1 MNRMKWKWFSSFGA
15 IVAALVA
22 GGYLAGILAQLLRN
36 YDLWQQA
43 GGLLSGRRSPDLP
56 GTSPAAAFR
65 GLLTLPYGLFGLGL
79 VVLAFLIL
87 FFFVLRIG
95 RDSRGTFDA
104 QRNLTYS
111 EEGTYGTAGFMTEAE
126 RKYTFSQSQQLS
138 MQTGLIGY
146 LRADF
151 GSNGNEF
158 WTTWND
164 FRKDL
169 KTDEFK
175 AEFDDVINGLRDG
188 DVLSGRKSMS
198 SYCYS
203 TPDSSFND
211 DRNHYGIRL
220 DTEKYSYLMRFNP
233 NRGEYNLYCY
243 CYQKEWLNNH
253 LKNAERGIR
262 FIDPHYQE
270 QFRIA
275 DGEKISIKLGDGKT
289 MERTCRYIDDYHLE
303 VGTNLYHIC
312 EFAELCER
320 NGHTVEPAAKENT
333 KSAKDK
339 QKTR

>member
-1 MNRMKWKWFSSFGA
+1 MDYR
-15 IVAALVA
+15 
-22 GGYLAGILAQLLRN
+22 
-36 YDLWQQA
+36 
-43 GGLLSGRRSPDLP
+43 
-56 GTSPAAAFR
+56 
-65 GLLTLPYGLFGLGL
+65 
-79 VVLAFLIL
+79 VL
-87 FFFVLRIG
+87 
-95 RDSRGTFDA
+95 
-104 QRNLTYS
+104 
-111 EEGTYGTAGFMTEAE
+111 TEAE

-169 KTDEFK
+169 KTDDFK
-175 AEFDDVINGLRDG
+175 KEFDLVINSYRFGDG
-188 DVLSGRKSMS
+188 EFLSGRSTMSKFCYEHPES
-198 SYCYS
+198 SYE
-203 TPDSSFND
+203 D
-211 DRNHYGIRL
+211 DRNHYGVRV
-220 DTEKYSYLMRFNP
+220 DTERYSYLMRLNP

-312 EFAELCER
+312 EFAER
-320 NGHTVEPAAKENT
+320 MGKNGHTYEPKPEEPPQAAKAPKKKNYE
-333 KSAKDK
+333 
-339 QKTR
+339 R

>member
-1 MNRMKWKWFSSFGA
+1 M
-15 IVAALVA
+15 
-22 GGYLAGILAQLLRN
+22 
-36 YDLWQQA
+36 
-43 GGLLSGRRSPDLP
+43 
-56 GTSPAAAFR
+56 
-65 GLLTLPYGLFGLGL
+65 
-79 VVLAFLIL
+79 
-87 FFFVLRIG
+87 
-95 RDSRGTFDA
+95 
-104 QRNLTYS
+104 
-111 EEGTYGTAGFMTEAE
+111 
-126 RKYTFSQSQQLS
+126 
-138 MQTGLIGY
+138 
-146 LRADF
+146 
-151 GSNGNEF
+151 
-158 WTTWND
+158 
-164 FRKDL
+164 

-220 DTEKYSYLMRFNP
+220 DTEKYSYLMRF
-233 NRGEYNLYCY
+233 
-243 CYQKEWLNNH
+243 NNH

-320 NGHTVEPAAKENT
+320 NGHTVEPAAKEN
-333 KSAKDK
+333 KKPAKDK
-339 QKTR
+339 EKSR

>member
-1 MNRMKWKWFSSFGA
+1 MDYRIMN
-15 IVAALVA
+15 
-22 GGYLAGILAQLLRN
+22 
-36 YDLWQQA
+36 
-43 GGLLSGRRSPDLP
+43 P
-56 GTSPAAAFR
+56 
-65 GLLTLPYGLFGLGL
+65 
-79 VVLAFLIL
+79 
-87 FFFVLRIG
+87 
-95 RDSRGTFDA
+95 
-104 QRNLTYS
+104 
-111 EEGTYGTAGFMTEAE
+111 AE
-126 RKYTFSQSQQLS
+126 RKYTFRQSQQIS

-151 GSNGNEF
+151 GSTGKEF
-158 WTTWND
+158 YSTWND

-169 KTDEFK
+169 KTDDFK
-175 AEFDDVINGLRDG
+175 KEFDLVINSYRFGDG
-188 DVLSGRKSMS
+188 EFLSGRSTMSKFCYEHPES
-198 SYCYS
+198 SYE
-203 TPDSSFND
+203 D
-211 DRNHYGIRL
+211 DRNHYGVRV
-220 DTEKYSYLMRFNP
+220 DTERYSYLMRLNP

-333 KSAKDK
+333 KSAKGK
-339 QKTR
+339 EKTR

>member
-1 MNRMKWKWFSSFGA
+1 MDYR
-15 IVAALVA
+15 
-22 GGYLAGILAQLLRN
+22 
-36 YDLWQQA
+36 
-43 GGLLSGRRSPDLP
+43 
-56 GTSPAAAFR
+56 
-65 GLLTLPYGLFGLGL
+65 
-79 VVLAFLIL
+79 VL
-87 FFFVLRIG
+87 
-95 RDSRGTFDA
+95 
-104 QRNLTYS
+104 
-111 EEGTYGTAGFMTEAE
+111 TEAE

-151 GSNGNEF
+151 GSTGNEF

-188 DVLSGRKSMS
+188 DVLSGRKAMS

-243 CYQKEWLNNH
+243 CYQKEWLNSH

-312 EFAELCER
+312 EFAERMEQCGATFIPLRSDLPEVCYSILPSTGDVIIIKHGESGYYRCEYS
-320 NGHTVEPAAKENT
+320 T
-333 KSAKDK
+333 SARHRLK
-339 QKTR
+339 QCLQVRCTGGMCLPLIRKAMMKTERFSETQRIEVTHDELSGKHGPHYMVRLPS

>member
-1 MNRMKWKWFSSFGA
+1 MDYR
-15 IVAALVA
+15 
-22 GGYLAGILAQLLRN
+22 
-36 YDLWQQA
+36 
-43 GGLLSGRRSPDLP
+43 
-56 GTSPAAAFR
+56 
-65 GLLTLPYGLFGLGL
+65 
-79 VVLAFLIL
+79 VL
-87 FFFVLRIG
+87 
-95 RDSRGTFDA
+95 
-104 QRNLTYS
+104 
-111 EEGTYGTAGFMTEAE
+111 TEAE

-169 KTDEFK
+169 KTDDFK
-175 AEFDDVINGLRDG
+175 
-188 DVLSGRKSMS
+188 K
-198 SYCYS
+198 
-203 TPDSSFND
+203 
-211 DRNHYGIRL
+211 DRNHYGVRV
-220 DTEKYSYLMRFNP
+220 DTERYSYLMRLNP

-339 QKTR
+339 EKTR

>member
-1 MNRMKWKWFSSFGA
+1 MDYR
-15 IVAALVA
+15 
-22 GGYLAGILAQLLRN
+22 
-36 YDLWQQA
+36 
-43 GGLLSGRRSPDLP
+43 
-56 GTSPAAAFR
+56 
-65 GLLTLPYGLFGLGL
+65 
-79 VVLAFLIL
+79 VL
-87 FFFVLRIG
+87 
-95 RDSRGTFDA
+95 
-104 QRNLTYS
+104 
-111 EEGTYGTAGFMTEAE
+111 TEAE

-151 GSNGNEF
+151 GSTGNEF

-175 AEFDDVINGLRDG
+175 AEFDGVINGLRDG
-188 DVLSGRKSMS
+188 DVLSGRKAMS

-243 CYQKEWLNNH
+243 CYQKEWLNAH

-262 FIDPHYQE
+262 FINPHYQE

-339 QKTR
+339 EKTR

>member
-1 MNRMKWKWFSSFGA
+1 MDYR
-15 IVAALVA
+15 
-22 GGYLAGILAQLLRN
+22 
-36 YDLWQQA
+36 
-43 GGLLSGRRSPDLP
+43 
-56 GTSPAAAFR
+56 
-65 GLLTLPYGLFGLGL
+65 
-79 VVLAFLIL
+79 VL
-87 FFFVLRIG
+87 
-95 RDSRGTFDA
+95 
-104 QRNLTYS
+104 
-111 EEGTYGTAGFMTEAE
+111 TEAE

-188 DVLSGRKSMS
+188 DVLSGRNDMS

-243 CYQKEWLNNH
+243 CYQKEWLNAH

-262 FIDPHYQE
+262 FINPHYQE

-289 MERTCRYIDDYHLE
+289 MERTCRYIDDYHVE
-303 VGTNLYHIC
+303 VGDNLYHIC
-312 EFAELCER
+312 EFAERMEQ
-320 NGHTVEPAAKENT
+320 NGHTCEPIRDSLPEQCYSLFPGSNDVIIIKRNEKGYYKTDIPAPSKEDARALVDEYNGKLGVT
-333 KSAKDK
+333 KAQEEAMRTGSMFGWNVPGADPKNYDMDGKPMKPKD
-339 QKTR
+339 RCDAR

>member
-1 MNRMKWKWFSSFGA
+1 MDYR
-15 IVAALVA
+15 
-22 GGYLAGILAQLLRN
+22 
-36 YDLWQQA
+36 
-43 GGLLSGRRSPDLP
+43 
-56 GTSPAAAFR
+56 
-65 GLLTLPYGLFGLGL
+65 
-79 VVLAFLIL
+79 VL
-87 FFFVLRIG
+87 
-95 RDSRGTFDA
+95 
-104 QRNLTYS
+104 
-111 EEGTYGTAGFMTEAE
+111 TEAE

-151 GSNGNEF
+151 GSAGNEF

-169 KTDEFK
+169 KTDDFK
-175 AEFDDVINGLRDG
+175 KEFDLVINSYRFGDG
-188 DVLSGRKSMS
+188 EFLSGRSTMSKFCYEHPES
-198 SYCYS
+198 SYE
-203 TPDSSFND
+203 D
-211 DRNHYGIRL
+211 DRNHYGVRV
-220 DTEKYSYLMRFNP
+220 DTERYSYLMRLNP

-253 LKNAERGIR
+253 LKNTERGIR

-270 QFRIA
+270 QFRIT

-333 KSAKDK
+333 KYAMDK
-339 QKTR
+339 EKTR

>member
-1 MNRMKWKWFSSFGA
+1 MIEIEKPNISMVGVSEDGSEGTF
-15 IVAALVA
+15 IVEPLER
-22 GGYLAGILAQLLRN
+22 GYGTTLGNSLRRV
-36 YDLWQQA
+36 
-43 GGLLSGRRSPDLP
+43 LLSSLP
-56 GTSPAAAFR
+56 GVAVCSIKID
-65 GLLTLPYGLFGLGL
+65 G
-79 VVLAFLIL
+79 VLHEIST
-87 FFFVLRIG
+87 V
-95 RDSRGTFDA
+95 
-104 QRNLTYS
+104 
-111 EEGTYGTAGFMTEAE
+111 
-126 RKYTFSQSQQLS
+126 
-138 MQTGLIGY
+138 
-146 LRADF
+146 
-151 GSNGNEF
+151 
-158 WTTWND
+158 
-164 FRKDL
+164 
-169 KTDEFK
+169 
-175 AEFDDVINGLRDG
+175 
-188 DVLSGRKSMS
+188 SGRKAMS

-243 CYQKEWLNNH
+243 CYQKEWLNSH

-333 KSAKDK
+333 KPAKDK
-339 QKTR
+339 EKTR

>member
-1 MNRMKWKWFSSFGA
+1 MDYRIMN
-15 IVAALVA
+15 
-22 GGYLAGILAQLLRN
+22 
-36 YDLWQQA
+36 
-43 GGLLSGRRSPDLP
+43 P
-56 GTSPAAAFR
+56 
-65 GLLTLPYGLFGLGL
+65 
-79 VVLAFLIL
+79 
-87 FFFVLRIG
+87 
-95 RDSRGTFDA
+95 
-104 QRNLTYS
+104 
-111 EEGTYGTAGFMTEAE
+111 AE
-126 RKYTFSQSQQLS
+126 RKYTFRQSQQIS

-151 GSNGNEF
+151 GSTGKEF
-158 WTTWND
+158 YSTCND

-169 KTDEFK
+169 KTDDFKKEF
-175 AEFDDVINGLRDG
+175 ALVINSYRFGDG
-188 DVLSGRKSMS
+188 EFLSGRSTMSKFCYEHPES
-198 SYCYS
+198 SYE
-203 TPDSSFND
+203 D
-211 DRNHYGIRL
+211 DRNHYGVRV
-220 DTEKYSYLMRFNP
+220 DTEQYSYLMRLNP

-243 CYQKEWLNNH
+243 CYQKEWLNAH

-262 FIDPHYQE
+262 FINPHYQE

-339 QKTR
+339 EKTR

>member
-1 MNRMKWKWFSSFGA
+1 MDYR
-15 IVAALVA
+15 
-22 GGYLAGILAQLLRN
+22 
-36 YDLWQQA
+36 
-43 GGLLSGRRSPDLP
+43 
-56 GTSPAAAFR
+56 
-65 GLLTLPYGLFGLGL
+65 
-79 VVLAFLIL
+79 VL
-87 FFFVLRIG
+87 
-95 RDSRGTFDA
+95 
-104 QRNLTYS
+104 
-111 EEGTYGTAGFMTEAE
+111 TEAE

-151 GSNGNEF
+151 GSTGKEF
-158 WTTWND
+158 YSTWND
-164 FRKDL
+164 FRKAL
-169 KTDEFK
+169 KTDDFK
-175 AEFDDVINGLRDG
+175 KEFDLVINSYRFGDG
-188 DVLSGRKSMS
+188 EFLSGRSTMS
-198 SYCYS
+198 K
-203 TPDSSFND
+203 F
-211 DRNHYGIRL
+211 RNQYGVRV
-220 DTEKYSYLMRFNP
+220 DTERYSYLMRLNP